1 MNDWLNLF
9 SGDLVI
15 ARGDVSKALDR
26 LEREGFRFEAQ
37 ADPDGRVI
45 LYCTQ
50 SPLDSRLAAMKEFAH
65 AARSED

>member
-26 LEREGFRFEAQ
+26 LEAMGYRLEAQ
-37 ADPDGRVI
+37 QDPEGRLV
-45 LYCTQ
+45 LLCTA
-50 SPLDSRLAAMKEFAH
+50 SPLDARLASMKDFRNAP
-65 AARSED
+65 

>member
-26 LEREGFRFEAQ
+26 LAPAMTFEEATEMRQ
-37 ADPDGRVI
+37 WLAPGATCYR
-45 LYCTQ
+45 CTR
-50 SPLDSRLAAMKEFAH
+50 SPLDARLAKMEEFRH
-65 AARSED
+65 GR

>member
-37 ADPDGRVI
+37 TDPDGRVI
-45 LYCTQ
+45 LYCVQ
-50 SPLDSRLAAMKEFAH
+50 SPLDARLTAMKEFRH
-65 AARSED
+65 GNCV